1 MATTGP
7 LRPGDPSPSERV
19 TDLEVDSVA
28 TSDSGAAR
36 SAPPLAPPSARTNGF
51 FGRTFESLGNRHY
64 RFLWLGVMTGMSGT
78 QMQFLARGILA
89 YDITNSFTLTGLIA
103 VGFAPA
109 SLFGSLIGG
118 TVAERMERRTLIQI
132 LQAGQVIIA
141 LGVAIMIITGV
152 LTWQYLLI
160 ASMVQGLYF
169 AFMMPARQ
177 LMIQK
182 TVGKEL
188 MSNAVSLN
196 SAAMSLTTMVAPAI
210 GGVLYGF
217 VGPEGVYLVVAVLNV
232 VAIMFMTQLPRFEP
246 DPNAPRPSVA
256 SNVIDGFKYVRQ
268 YKELLSVL
276 VFAGVVMVLTMPF
289 RMLLPA
295 FAKDVYDAT
304 PFQVG
309 ALTAMTGI
317 GSLFGALGMASL
329 RRGQR
334 RGAVLMGS
342 AFVSAIAMA
351 AVAGLPYYW
360 IGLFLMLFV
369 GIGEAGRFALGQALA
384 MELSDDEHRARVA
397 SIFEMIFGFVPFG
410 ILSVAAAMEIFGAEA
425 AIIGLATVLLT
436 MATIF
441 AVKFSL
447 LRNLG

>member
-7 LRPGDPSPSERV
+7 VDHRDSSTADPAASVETRPEESAGQ
-19 TDLEVDSVA
+19 SV
-28 TSDSGAAR
+28 
-36 SAPPLAPPSARTNGF
+36 GF
-51 FGRTFESLGNRHY
+51 LGRAFESLGNRQY

-89 YDITNSFTLTGLIA
+89 FDITGSFFITGLIA

-109 SLFGSLIGG
+109 SFFGSLVGG
-118 TVAERMERRTLIQI
+118 TVAERVERRTLIQV
-132 LQAGQVIIA
+132 LQLWQVIIA
-141 LGVAIMIITGV
+141 VGVAVMIITDL

-160 ASMVQGLYF
+160 ASMIQGLYF

-182 TVGKEL
+182 IVSKDL

-217 VGPEGVYLVVAVLNV
+217 VGPEGVYLVVASLNC
-232 VAIMFMTQLPRFEP
+232 VAILFMTQLPRFEP
-246 DPNAPRPSVA
+246 DPNAPRRSMA
-256 SNVIDGFKYVRQ
+256 SNVVDGFKYVRK

-276 VFAGVVMVLTMPF
+276 VFAGVVMLLTMPF

-295 FAKDVYDAT
+295 FAKDVYGAT

-334 RGAVLMGS
+334 RGGVLMAS

-351 AVAGLPYYW
+351 SVAGLPFFW
-360 IGLFLMLFV
+360 IGLFLMLFI

-397 SIFEMIFGFVPFG
+397 SMFEMIFGFMPFG
-410 ILSVAAAMEIFGAEA
+410 ILSVATAMELFGAEV
-425 AIIGLATVLLT
+425 AIFGMAMVLLAIT
-436 MATIF
+436 SIF
-441 AVKFSL
+441 VVKFSK

>member
-1 MATTGP
+1 MATSGP
-7 LRPGDPSPSERV
+7 PRPGDSSPSESVSGLDAGRDV
-19 TDLEVDSVA
+19 SLDSVVA
-28 TSDSGAAR
+28 VPPRR
-36 SAPPLAPPSARTNGF
+36 SARDSF

-89 YDITNSFTLTGLIA
+89 YDITGSFTITGLIA

-118 TVAERMERRTLIQI
+118 TVAERVERRTLIQI

-141 LGVAIMIITGV
+141 LGVAIMIFTDV
-152 LTWQYLLI
+152 LTWQYLLA

-188 MSNAVSLN
+188 LSNAVSLN

-217 VGPEGVYLVVAVLNV
+217 VGPEGVYLVVAVLNI
-232 VAIMFMTQLPRFEP
+232 VAIGFMTQLPRFDP
-246 DPNAPRPSVA
+246 DPNAPRRSVA

-295 FAKDVYDAT
+295 FAKDVYGAT

-351 AVAGLPYYW
+351 AVAGLPAYW

-369 GIGEAGRFALGQALA
+369 GMGEAGRFALGQALA

-397 SIFEMIFGFVPFG
+397 SIFEMIFGFMPFG
-410 ILSVAAAMEIFGAEA
+410 ILSVALAMEKFGAEA
-425 AIIGLATVLLT
+425 AIIGLAAVLLV

-441 AVKFSL
+441 AFKFDK

>member
-7 LRPGDPSPSERV
+7 LRPDDTSPPDDVVASSSFA
-19 TDLEVDSVA
+19 DSTVPDHLMAAPVA
-28 TSDSGAAR
+28 TR
-36 SAPPLAPPSARTNGF
+36 SIGF
-51 FGRTFESLGNRHY
+51 FGRAFESLGNRHY

-89 YDITNSFTLTGLIA
+89 YDITNSFTITGLIA

-109 SLFGSLIGG
+109 SLFGSLVGG
-118 TVAERMERRTLIQI
+118 TVAERVERRTLIQI
-132 LQAGQVIIA
+132 LQLWQVIIA
-141 LGVAIMIITGV
+141 VSVSVMIFTDV
-152 LTWQYLLI
+152 LTWQYLLL
-160 ASMVQGLYF
+160 ASMIQGLYF

-217 VGPEGVYLVVAVLNV
+217 IGPEGVYLVVAGLNV
-232 VAIMFMTQLPRFEP
+232 VAILFMTQLPRFEP
-246 DPNAPRPSVA
+246 DPDAPRRSVA
-256 SNVIDGFKYVRQ
+256 ANVIEGFSYVRK
-268 YKELLSVL
+268 YRELLSVL
-276 VFAGVVMVLTMPF
+276 LFAAVVMLLTMPF

-295 FAKDVYDAT
+295 FAKDVYGAT

-317 GSLFGALGMASL
+317 GSLLGALGMASL
-329 RRGQR
+329 RKGQR
-334 RGAVLMGS
+334 RGLVLMGS

-351 AVAGLPYYW
+351 SVAGLPSYW
-360 IGLFLMLFV
+360 VGLFLMLFI
-369 GIGEAGRFALGQALA
+369 GMGEAGRFALGQALA
-384 MELSDDEHRARVA
+384 MELSDDGHRARVA
-397 SIFEMIFGFVPFG
+397 SIFEMIFGFMPFG
-410 ILSVAAAMEIFGAEA
+410 ILSVATAMELFGAEV
-425 AIIGLATVLLT
+425 AIFGLGIVLLIT
-436 MATIF
+436 ASIF
-441 AVKFSL
+441 AIRFTK

>member
-7 LRPGDPSPSERV
+7 LRPGDTSSPDDVSERTSFPDTAVPAAVV
-19 TDLEVDSVA
+19 T
-28 TSDSGAAR
+28 
-36 SAPPLAPPSARTNGF
+36 APSTGGRRAV
-51 FGRTFESLGNRHY
+51 FGRAVESLGNREY

-89 YDITNSFTLTGLIA
+89 YDITDSFFITGLIA

-109 SLFGSLIGG
+109 SFFGSFVGG

-132 LQAGQVIIA
+132 LQLGQVAIA
-141 LGVAIMIITGV
+141 LAVAIMIIADD
-152 LTWQYLLI
+152 LTWEYLLI
-160 ASMVQGLYF
+160 ASMIQGLYF

-182 TVGKEL
+182 IVSKEL

-196 SAAMSLTTMVAPAI
+196 SAAMSITTMVAPAI
-210 GGVLYGF
+210 GGVLYS
-217 VGPEGVYLVVAVLNV
+217 VIGPDGVYLVVAGLNC
-232 VAIMFMTQLPRFEP
+232 VAILFMTQLPRFQP
-246 DPNAPRPSVA
+246 DPGAPRRSMA
-256 SNVIDGFKYVRQ
+256 SNVVDGFRYVRR
-268 YKELLSVL
+268 YRELLSVL
-276 VFAGVVMVLTMPF
+276 VFAGVVMILTMPF

-295 FAKDVYDAT
+295 FAKDVYGAT
-304 PFQVG
+304 PFEVG

-317 GSLFGALGMASL
+317 GSLLGALGMASL

-351 AVAGLPYYW
+351 AVTGLPFYW

-397 SIFEMIFGFVPFG
+397 SMFEMIFGFMPFG
-410 ILSVAAAMEIFGAEA
+410 ILTVATAMELFGPTA
-425 AIIGLATVLLT
+425 AILGMSGVLL
-436 MATIF
+436 AFSAIF
-441 AVKFSL
+441 AIKFKK

>member
-7 LRPGDPSPSERV
+7 AGHGDSSTADP
-19 TDLEVDSVA
+19 
-28 TSDSGAAR
+28 AASIETR
-36 SAPPLAPPSARTNGF
+36 LVEQAGQPTGF
-51 FGRTFESLGNRHY
+51 FGRAFESLRNRHY

-89 YDITNSFTLTGLIA
+89 FDITGSFFITGLIA

-109 SLFGSLIGG
+109 SFFGSLVGG
-118 TVAERMERRTLIQI
+118 TVAERVERRTLIQI
-132 LQAGQVIIA
+132 LQLWQ
-141 LGVAIMIITGV
+141 VAIAVAVAVMIITDV
-152 LTWQYLLI
+152 LTWQYLLL
-160 ASMVQGLYF
+160 ASMIQGLYF

-182 TVGKEL
+182 IVSKDL

-217 VGPEGVYLVVAVLNV
+217 IGPEGVYLVVAGLNCVAVL
-232 VAIMFMTQLPRFEP
+232 FMTQLPRFEP
-246 DPNAPRPSVA
+246 DPNAPRRSMA
-256 SNVIDGFKYVRQ
+256 SNVVDGFKYVRQ
-268 YKELLSVL
+268 YKELMSVL
-276 VFAGVVMVLTMPF
+276 VFAGVVMLLTMPF

-295 FAKDVYDAT
+295 FAKDVYEAT

-317 GSLFGALGMASL
+317 GSLLGALGMASL

-334 RGAVLMGS
+334 RGAVLMAS
-342 AFVSAIAMA
+342 AFVSAFAMA
-351 AVAGLPYYW
+351 AVAGLPFYW
-360 IGLFLMLFV
+360 IGLFLMLFI
-369 GIGEAGRFALGQALA
+369 GMGEAGRFALGQALA

-397 SIFEMIFGFVPFG
+397 SMFEMIFGFMPFG
-410 ILSVAAAMEIFGAEA
+410 ILTVATAMELFGPTAAIFGMALVLLA
-425 AIIGLATVLLT
+425 MAII
-436 MATIF
+436 F
-441 AVKFSL
+441 AFKFSK
-447 LRNLG
+447 LRTLG